1 MKTPTEVTAPNAG
14 IRAAAAKLV
23 IALVLAATPIMAIGF
38 AALDNAPVTLAGG
51 SHPDDIDPG

>member
-1 MKTPTEVTAPNAG
+1 MKTPTEVTAPNAL
-14 IRAAAAKLV
+14 RATAAKLAV
-23 IALVLAATPIMAIGF
+23 ALVLAATPIMAIGF